1 MRSLP
6 HEAKVVVIGGG
17 IAGCSTAYHLA
28 KNGWDT
34 VLIERDLLTSGTTWH
49 AAGMVTQLGTTPQI
63 TKFRKNSVKFYNDLK
78 IIVGEDTSFRKTGTI
93 NIATIKSRHQEFL
106 RQKTMSKLFDL
117 NIDIID
123 KKKFKSLYP
132 IAKNKDV
139 ISGLYIPDDGQADP
153 EILTKCISLAAKKE
167 GVKIFEKCKLE
178 KILKREN
185 QIRGVKTDHGI
196 INCEYIVLC
205 AGMWSR

>member
-63 TKFRKNSVKFYNDLK
+63 TKIRKNSVKFYNDLK
-78 IIVGEDTSFRKTGTI
+78 MIAGEDTSFRKTGTI
-93 NIATIKSRHQEFL
+93 NIATTKSRHQEFL

-117 NIDIID
+117 DIEIID
-123 KKKFKSLYP
+123 KKK
-132 IAKNKDV
+132 I
-139 ISGLYIPDDGQADP
+139 Q
-153 EILTKCISLAAKKE
+153 ISLSNCKK
-167 GVKIFEKCKLE
+167 
-178 KILKREN
+178 
-185 QIRGVKTDHGI
+185 
-196 INCEYIVLC
+196 
-205 AGMWSR
+205 

>member
-63 TKFRKNSVKFYNDLK
+63 TKIRKNSVKFYNDLK

-117 NIDIID
+117 NE
-123 KKKFKSLYP
+123 SL
-132 IAKNKDV
+132 IN
-139 ISGLYIPDDGQADP
+139 
-153 EILTKCISLAAKKE
+153 TSL
-167 GVKIFEKCKLE
+167 FEHVYK
-178 KILKREN
+178 
-185 QIRGVKTDHGI
+185 
-196 INCEYIVLC
+196 
-205 AGMWSR
+205 